1 VVFPQNTALK
11 ILVLG
16 ISYKPNTP
24 SIKGSL
30 IIDLVEKLNT
40 NKAQIDVF
48 DPVAEPN
55 NIVNIESLSDNQQYH
70 LVIRATN
77 HQIFENLN
85 YPDFALP
92 NALLFNISTF
102 SFSSLR

>member
-1 VVFPQNTALK
+1 MNK
-11 ILVLG
+11 IAYFQCPTGVAGDMCLGTLVSLG
-16 ISYKPNTP
+16 VPVEY
-24 SIKGSL
+24 
-30 IIDLVEKLNT
+30 LVEKLNK
-40 NKAQIDVF
+40 NKAQIAVF

-55 NIVNIESLSDNQQYH
+55 AIVNINSLSNNHQYH
-70 LVIRATN
+70 LIIKATN